1 MKKTVIGMAAC
12 MTFSVALMSTP
23 VAHAD
28 QALAQSKG
36 CLACHQMDNKVV
48 GPALKEISAK
58 YQGDAGAAEMLAA
71 KVKSGGVGTWG
82 QIPMPPQVAASEAEI
97 KTLVAWMLSL

>member
-1 MKKTVIGMAAC
+1 MKNVATLIASI
-12 MTFSVALMSTP
+12 TLSVAVMTVP
-23 VAHAD
+23 GAHAD

-36 CLACHQMDNKVV
+36 CLACHQMENKVV

-58 YQGDAGAAEMLAA
+58 YQGDTGAAEMLAA

-82 QIPMPPQVAASEAEI
+82 QIPMPPQLAVTEAEI
-97 KTLVAWMLSL
+97 KTLVAWILSL